1 MGACPGE
8 AKAAA
13 KVIAESELLPFL
25 ERRHAE
31 KGQAYRFRIEYRG
44 AMEAEQ
50 KGKFLR
56 QLSAELE
63 SLTTGEGLTA
73 IEKKPVEDVA
83 KAKPF
88 KKMMKRMNRQFYSI
102 AYAALIFLIFLGFG
116 WTGGENLMY
125 NSLIMP
131 VVGIFGYY
139 VFRWKAIYKVPI
151 LLLIIDTFVCL
162 FKLVD
167 LDLYS
172 AFLWTLIYSSFVF
185 VGIAIAFLL
194 HFAFRKEKN

>member
-1 MGACPGE
+1 MKTECS
-8 AKAAA
+8 
-13 KVIAESELLPFL
+13 VVRDLLPL
-25 ERRHAE
+25 YVEDMVSTETAQYVKSHLAE
-31 KGQAYRFRIEYRG
+31 CPECQ
-44 AMEAEQ
+44 
-50 KGKFLR
+50 
-56 QLSAELE
+56 AELE
-63 SLTTGEGLTA
+63 SLKAGEGLTA
-73 IEKKPVEDVA
+73 IEKNPVEDVA

-172 AFLWTLIYSSFVF
+172 AFVWTLIYSSFVL
-185 VGIAIAFLL
+185 VGVAIAFLM

>member
-1 MGACPGE
+1 MKTECS
-8 AKAAA
+8 
-13 KVIAESELLPFL
+13 VVRDLLPL
-25 ERRHAE
+25 YVEDMVSTETAQYVKSHLAE
-31 KGQAYRFRIEYRG
+31 CPECQ
-44 AMEAEQ
+44 
-50 KGKFLR
+50 
-56 QLSAELE
+56 AELE
-63 SLTTGEGLTA
+63 RLKAGEGLTA
-73 IEKKPVEDVA
+73 IEKNPVEEVA

-116 WTGGENLMY
+116 WTGGQNLMY

-185 VGIAIAFLL
+185 VGIAIAFLM

>member
-1 MGACPGE
+1 MKTECS
-8 AKAAA
+8 
-13 KVIAESELLPFL
+13 VVRDLLPLYVEDMVSEETAQFVL
-25 ERRHAE
+25 DHLNVCADCKAE
-31 KGQAYRFRIEYRG
+31 YG
-44 AMEAEQ
+44 ALM
-50 KGKFLR
+50 
-56 QLSAELE
+56 SD
-63 SLTTGEGLTA
+63 SPLTN
-73 IEKKPVEDVA
+73 IEKKSDINTEQA
-83 KAKPF
+83 KSF
-88 KKMMKRMNRQFYSI
+88 KTTMRRMNRQFYSL

-131 VVGIFGYY
+131 IVGIFGYY

-172 AFLWTLIYSSFVF
+172 AFLWTVIYSIFVF

>member
-1 MGACPGE
+1 MKTECS
-8 AKAAA
+8 
-13 KVIAESELLPFL
+13 VVRDLLPL
-25 ERRHAE
+25 YVEDMVSTETAQYVKSHLAE
-31 KGQAYRFRIEYRG
+31 CPECQ
-44 AMEAEQ
+44 
-50 KGKFLR
+50 
-56 QLSAELE
+56 AELE
-63 SLTTGEGLTA
+63 SLKAGEGLTA
-73 IEKKPVEDVA
+73 IEKNPVEEVA

-88 KKMMKRMNRQFYSI
+88 KKMMKQMNRQFYSI

-172 AFLWTLIYSSFVF
+172 AFLWTLIYSIFVF

>member
-1 MGACPGE
+1 MKTECS
-8 AKAAA
+8 
-13 KVIAESELLPFL
+13 VVRDLLPL
-25 ERRHAE
+25 YVEDMVSAE
-31 KGQAYRFRIEYRG
+31 TAQYVNEHIKNCNECQAELANLKEG
-44 AMEAEQ
+44 AE
-50 KGKFLR
+50 
-56 QLSAELE
+56 LSA
-63 SLTTGEGLTA
+63 
-73 IEKKPVEDVA
+73 IETRVA
-83 KAKPF
+83 PKSDDAKPF

-131 VVGIFGYY
+131 IVGIFGYY

-151 LLLIIDTFVCL
+151 LLLIIDIFVCL

-172 AFLWTLIYSSFVF
+172 AFLWTLIYSIFVF

>member
-1 MGACPGE
+1 MKTECS
-8 AKAAA
+8 
-13 KVIAESELLPFL
+13 VVRDLLPLYVENMVSL
-25 ERRHAE
+25 ETAQYVKSHLAE
-31 KGQAYRFRIEYRG
+31 CPECQ
-44 AMEAEQ
+44 
-50 KGKFLR
+50 
-56 QLSAELE
+56 AELE
-63 SLTTGEGLTA
+63 SLKAGEGLTA

-83 KAKPF
+83 KARPF

-172 AFLWTLIYSSFVF
+172 AFLWTLIYSIFVF
-185 VGIAIAFLL
+185 VGIAIAFLM
-194 HFAFRKEKN
+194 HFALGKEKN

>member
-1 MGACPGE
+1 MMKTECSIV
-8 AKAAA
+8 KD
-13 KVIAESELLPFL
+13 LLPLYVEDMVSEETAQFVL
-25 ERRHAE
+25 DHLNVCADCKE
-31 KGQAYRFRIEYRG
+31 EYG
-44 AMEAEQ
+44 ALM
-50 KGKFLR
+50 
-56 QLSAELE
+56 SD
-63 SLTTGEGLTA
+63 SPLTN
-73 IEKKPVEDVA
+73 IEKKSDINTEQA
-83 KAKPF
+83 KSF
-88 KKMMKRMNRQFYSI
+88 KTTMRRMNRQFYSL

-151 LLLIIDTFVCL
+151 LLLIIDTFVC
-162 FKLVD
+162 FFRLVD

-172 AFLWTLIYSSFVF
+172 AFLWTVIYSIFVF

>member
-1 MGACPGE
+1 MKTECS
-8 AKAAA
+8 
-13 KVIAESELLPFL
+13 VVRDLLPL
-25 ERRHAE
+25 YVEDMVSPETAQYVKSHLADCPE
-31 KGQAYRFRIEYRG
+31 CQ
-44 AMEAEQ
+44 
-50 KGKFLR
+50 
-56 QLSAELE
+56 AELN
-63 SLTTGEGLTA
+63 SLQEGEGLTA
-73 IEKKPVEDVA
+73 IEKKPSVDTKDA
-83 KAKPF
+83 KSF
-88 KKMMKRMNRQFYSI
+88 KAVMKRMNRQFYSL
-102 AYAALIFLIFLGFG
+102 AYAGLIFLIFLGFG

-131 VVGIFGYY
+131 IVGIFGYY

-172 AFLWTLIYSSFVF
+172 AFLWTLIYSIFVF

>member
-1 MGACPGE
+1 MKTECS
-8 AKAAA
+8 
-13 KVIAESELLPFL
+13 VVRDLLPL
-25 ERRHAE
+25 YVEDMVSTETAQYVKSHLAE
-31 KGQAYRFRIEYRG
+31 CPECQ
-44 AMEAEQ
+44 
-50 KGKFLR
+50 
-56 QLSAELE
+56 AELE
-63 SLTTGEGLTA
+63 SLTAGEGLTA
-73 IEKKPVEDVA
+73 IEKNPVEEVA
-83 KAKPF
+83 KTKPF

-172 AFLWTLIYSSFVF
+172 AFLWTVIYSIFVF

>member
-1 MGACPGE
+1 VKTECS
-8 AKAAA
+8 
-13 KVIAESELLPFL
+13 VVRDLLPL
-25 ERRHAE
+25 YVEDMVSPETAQYVKSHLDE
-31 KGQAYRFRIEYRG
+31 CPECQSEYESLKEG
-44 AMEAEQ
+44 
-50 KGKFLR
+50 
-56 QLSAELE
+56 AELV
-63 SLTTGEGLTA
+63 A
-73 IEKKPVEDVA
+73 IEKKPMSEVTE
-83 KAKPF
+83 AKPF
-88 KKMMKRMNRQFYSI
+88 KTIMKRLNRQFYSV

-139 VFRWKAIYKVPI
+139 VFRLKALYKVPI

-167 LDLYS
+167 LELYS
-172 AFLWTLIYSSFVF
+172 AFLWTMIYSIFVF

>member
-1 MGACPGE
+1 MKTECS
-8 AKAAA
+8 
-13 KVIAESELLPFL
+13 VVRDLLPL
-25 ERRHAE
+25 YIENMVSPETEQYVNAHLAE
-31 KGQAYRFRIEYRG
+31 CSECQ
-44 AMEAEQ
+44 
-50 KGKFLR
+50 
-56 QLSAELE
+56 AELE
-63 SLTTGEGLTA
+63 SLKEGEGLTA
-73 IEKKPVEDVA
+73 IEKKPTANTED
-83 KAKPF
+83 AKPF
-88 KKMMKRMNRQFYSI
+88 KTIMKRMNRQFYSI

-131 VVGIFGYY
+131 IVGIFGYY

-151 LLLIIDTFVCL
+151 LLLIIDIFVCL

-172 AFLWTLIYSSFVF
+172 AFLWTLIYSIFVF

>member
-1 MGACPGE
+1 MKTECS
-8 AKAAA
+8 
-13 KVIAESELLPFL
+13 VVRDLLPL
-25 ERRHAE
+25 YVEDMVSTETAQYVKSHLAE
-31 KGQAYRFRIEYRG
+31 CPECQ
-44 AMEAEQ
+44 
-50 KGKFLR
+50 
-56 QLSAELE
+56 AELE
-63 SLTTGEGLTA
+63 SLKAGEGLTA
-73 IEKKPVEDVA
+73 IEKNPVEEVA

-172 AFLWTLIYSSFVF
+172 AFVWTLIYSSFVL
-185 VGIAIAFLL
+185 VGVAIAFLM